1 MLGKMLVISSKMWNM
16 QSGFKEG
23 DDLWEGL
30 MNTPALM
37 LNVYHCVGEFLGLWL
52 NMHEFY
58 EVPDNLHL
66 RQIGIFM
73 LSNVNEQKMSVLTNH
88 KGNKKK
94 N

>member
-1 MLGKMLVISSKMWNM
+1 
-16 QSGFKEG
+16 
-23 DDLWEGL
+23 

-37 LNVYHCVGEFLGLWL
+37 LNVYYCVGEFLGLWL

-73 LSNVNEQKMSVLTNH
+73 LSNVNEQKMLVLTNH

-94 N
+94 KMSDQPTEMDR